1 MEFSLL
7 RLPGCQNNLDSPLK
21 ADSNLFRIY
30 FFAGAAHNCL
40 YFCREFTEKGIIERF
55 QKGKCINN
63 TCELYSSM
71 TVNEQQ
77 KIGKRGLTI
86 QMQIP
91 IFYKLMV
98 SMLFVAMLPVLLL
111 GIVSMGET
119 KALITT
125 LGLQTVIFIITC
137 VTLTIIMMWSFF
149 LSTHITKPIVQLSE
163 IATSISKGEVKTTEI
178 QFMSNDEI
186 GDLITA
192 FNKMINTYK
201 ILDTLS
207 REET

>member
-1 MEFSLL
+1 M
-7 RLPGCQNNLDSPLK
+7 
-21 ADSNLFRIY
+21 I
-30 FFAGAAHNCL
+30 H
-40 YFCREFTEKGIIERF
+40 
-55 QKGKCINN
+55 
-63 TCELYSSM
+63 
-71 TVNEQQ
+71 
-77 KIGKRGLTI
+77 
-86 QMQIP
+86 MQIP

-119 KALITT
+119 TTLIST

-149 LSTHITKPIVQLSE
+149 LATHITKPIIQLSE
-163 IATSISKGEVKTTEI
+163 IATSISKGELKTSEI

-186 GDLITA
+186 GELVTA

-201 ILDTLS
+201 ILDTLA